1 MDTISGIP
9 SHPLFVH
16 IPAIL
21 LPLAAIGVIV
31 MVIKPAWKER
41 YQWATLAVCFAGML
55 GAILAAGS
63 GEGLEEK
70 LEDAGETASWESHAE
85 AGELA
90 RTVSILFFVLLAAY
104 VLIPWFLRR
113 KAAQRAAAPVTGAES
128 SPAASGPKWLAPML
142 AGLVVVGAVAST
154 YTVIDAGHSGAKQV
168 WSEEEG
174 DGDGD

>member
-21 LPLAAIGVIV
+21 LPLAALAVIV

-41 YQWATLAVCFAGML
+41 YQWATLAVGFAGML

-63 GEGLEEK
+63 GEGLEEQ
-70 LEDAGETASWESHAE
+70 LEEGGQTATWGSHAE

-90 RTVSILFFVLLAAY
+90 RTVSILFFLLLAAY
-104 VLIPWFLRR
+104 VLVPWFLRR
-113 KAAQRAAAPVTGAES
+113 RAAKAAPSGEAGTSAAAGPV
-128 SPAASGPKWLAPML
+128 WLAPVL
-142 AGLVVVGAVAST
+142 AGLVVIGAVAST
-154 YTVIDAGHSGAKQV
+154 YTVIDAGHSGAKAV
-168 WSEEEG
+168 WDV
-174 DGDGD
+174 DGE